1 MSYDYRVTFVT
12 DYLTITTNVC
22 LELDETTGNLS
33 DEAYGQA
40 TINGMN
46 NIEDEIGKI
55 DETIINDITVTL
67 LLDDEEIFQS
77 FKSVQYE
84 YTTDTKGRSH
94 LKIFG
99 NYTHIVEG
107 MTRLAWC
114 VKYKPLNIW
123 IKSF

>member
-1 MSYDYRVTFVT
+1 VWRGRAMSYDYRVTFVT

-33 DEAYGQA
+33 DEAYEQA

-67 LLDDEEIFQS
+67 LLDDEEIELGS
-77 FKSVQYE
+77 FGEFPPV
-84 YTTDTKGRSH
+84 H
-94 LKIFG
+94 
-99 NYTHIVEG
+99 VEV
-107 MTRLAWC
+107 A
-114 VKYKPLNIW
+114 
-123 IKSF
+123 

>member
-22 LELDETTGNLS
+22 LELDDTTGNLS
-33 DEAYGQA
+33 DEAYEQA

-67 LLDDEEIFQS
+67 LLDDEEIELGS
-77 FKSVQYE
+77 FGEFPPV
-84 YTTDTKGRSH
+84 H
-94 LKIFG
+94 
-99 NYTHIVEG
+99 VE
-107 MTRLAWC
+107 
-114 VKYKPLNIW
+114 VV
-123 IKSF
+123 